1 MEEKNQELTGTDSR
15 TLPEDLS
22 PRKKRIWPKLL
33 VFVFVCILIAGL
45 AALLLNVVP
54 KIYAGFTQAVS
65 WENAPV
71 VQILWAVIRQ
81 IVSLLVPVLLPA
93 IAIVLIWF
101 ALFAAKKLY
110 YERKRFGK
118 QSFGQ
123 VCFVILDSAQEFL
136 ARFIKHAPVI
146 ALIFASLVGLNTVF
160 VSVSNLRKVVDN
172 MQRIKELGIMVKNLS
187 RVEDVARITMLG
199 QTLRTGPAD
208 MEKRY
213 KIEVLSEDGETVSS
227 QELVLKGREIAIDSI
242 NVNFEY
248 SEIEAG
254 KNQNI
259 AYPYR
264 VYSEYMRPD
273 EGIPLTCMFNEEN
286 LPVIYCLESDEIY
299 GLTEDVYF
307 KRLKELFSILKDV
320 NLSREMGIRSANGV
334 VNHFSMKAG
343 EVCTISVEA
352 TGGLSVHRKT
362 NLDAEEDSE

>member
-1 MEEKNQELTGTDSR
+1 MEENNQDLSEIDSQ
-15 TLPEDLS
+15 TLPEDFK
-22 PRKKRIWPKLL
+22 PRKKKVWPKLL
-33 VFVFVCILIAGL
+33 AFALICILIAGL
-45 AALLLNVVP
+45 AALLINVVP
-54 KIYAGFTQAVS
+54 KIYAGFNQAVS

-71 VQILWAVIRQ
+71 IQILWTVIKQ

-93 IAIVLIWF
+93 LAILLIWF
-101 ALFAAKKLY
+101 ALFASKKLY
-110 YERKRFGK
+110 YECKHFGK

-136 ARFIKHAPVI
+136 TRLLKHAPVI

-199 QTLRTGPAD
+199 QTLRTGPTD
-208 MEKRY
+208 IEKRY

-248 SEIEAG
+248 SEIETG

-264 VYSEYMRPD
+264 VYSEYMKPD

-286 LPVIYCLESDEIY
+286 LPVIYCLEADEIY
-299 GLTEDVYF
+299 GLTEDAF
-307 KRLKELFSILKDV
+307 FMRLRELFSILKDE
-320 NLSREMGIRSANGV
+320 NQSREMGIRSANGV
-334 VNHFSMKAG
+334 VNHISMKAG